1 VPDRASAPVFFESER
16 PRPYDYPKPP
26 PAFSS
31 KLANLTTIP
40 PDSKESPLLRTDP
53 RDNNSSNSVGA
64 WRPPPSFQKE
74 GQPPQQQQQQRSS
87 HDTVSLEIFQPNG
100 QNQPTAALPRPTAA
114 RPSPPRT
121 SSNAL
126 SISFLVGDLS
136 ANTPS
141 VAPPQGRGVG
151 TGAGGGA
158 VEMRGVEQQVVTS
171 PTQGPGEHLL
181 KDRREAFLFKT
192 YIDRLSHWVCVC
204 LSCSRR

>member
-1 VPDRASAPVFFESER
+1 MPDRASAPVFFESER

-74 GQPPQQQQQQRSS
+74 GQQQQQQQQRSS
-87 HDTVSLEIFQPNG
+87 HDTVSLENFQPNG
-100 QNQPTAALPRPTAA
+100 QSQPTAAAARPTAA

-141 VAPPQGRGVG
+141 VAPPHGRGVG
-151 TGAGGGA
+151 GAAAAGEA
-158 VEMRGVEQQVVTS
+158 VEMRGVEQQAVTS
-171 PTQGPGEHLL
+171 PAQGPGEHLL